1 MGHYR
6 HPERVYR
13 YGTLN
18 GYPEYD
24 AETHTPKKFIYI
36 KARKDG
42 HVCYIDAEGNLT
54 DESHAAVFSEE
65 QAGKIIPQM
74 KKDPRYKNCEILP
87 FETSYRLNSRA
98 EANKNETHTAI
109 SADRT
114 PHEIKMSST
123 EKNDSKKPA
132 SKISASQQA
141 ERPDETARQDRGSS
155 AGHKRRPR
163 RATRKQN
170 RLRFE
175 RSGYYRLHHR
185 LIANEI
191 YVNCIFL

>member
-54 DESHAAVFSEE
+54 DESPAAVFSEE

-74 KKDPRYKNCEILP
+74 KKDP
-87 FETSYRLNSRA
+87 
-98 EANKNETHTAI
+98 
-109 SADRT
+109 
-114 PHEIKMSST
+114 
-123 EKNDSKKPA
+123 
-132 SKISASQQA
+132 Q
-141 ERPDETARQDRGSS
+141 
-155 AGHKRRPR
+155 
-163 RATRKQN
+163 
-170 RLRFE
+170 
-175 RSGYYRLHHR
+175 
-185 LIANEI
+185 
-191 YVNCIFL
+191 